1 MPQRAAGRKRVAG
14 RVGAAGDALTY
25 RGMIERLLEHFRY
38 PAIFALLLAG
48 GVAVPVP
55 EELVQLTAGFLAH
68 EGYLRFVPAIVACW
82 AGIVTGDFVWYAIAR
97 RHGARVVGSRAVRKV
112 LTPRRRDWL
121 ERHFARHAFLTIV
134 VARHT
139 SGLRLAAFAL
149 AGTHGV
155 RPGTFLLADGLSAL
169 LSVPLVVSAGWLFSE
184 HLAQAKADVRRV
196 ELAIL
201 AVVALGVLAALAVR
215 RRRRAAAAAAA
226 RASAG

>member
-1 MPQRAAGRKRVAG
+1 
-14 RVGAAGDALTY
+14 
-25 RGMIERLLEHFRY
+25 MIERLLEQFRY
-38 PAIFALLLAG
+38 AAVFVLLLAG

-68 EGYLRFVPAIVACW
+68 HGYLRFVPAVVACW
-82 AGIVTGDFVWYAIAR
+82 AGIVSGDFVWYSLAR
-97 RHGARVVGSRAVRKV
+97 RHGERIVGSRAVRKV
-112 LTPRRRDWL
+112 LTPRRRAWL

-139 SGLRLAAFAL
+139 SGLRLAGFAL

-169 LSVPLVVSAGWLFSE
+169 VSVPLVVWAGWLFSE
-184 HLAQAKADVRRV
+184 HLERAKGDVRRV

-201 AVVALGVLAALAVR
+201 ALVLLVALAALAVR
-215 RRRRAAAAAAA
+215 RRRRSAEAA
-226 RASAG
+226 RAG